1 MDNYLYGHRVHKLDA
16 KSRIAI
22 PSHMRSRLGDE
33 FIASLGLGDF
43 ISLYPQ
49 DQWEELLKNVQ
60 QSKLPTEKKKKVSM
74 YLVSSADKVS
84 LDTQGRL
91 LINDRLKD
99 KVSLTGEKE
108 AVAFGNINHIEIWNK
123 SMFEA
128 QVESIGKDEVIDIM
142 DELNGLGI

>member
-1 MDNYLYGHRVHKLDA
+1 MLLWTTIYTVT
-16 KSRIAI
+16 
-22 PSHMRSRLGDE
+22 E
-33 FIASLGLGDF
+33 C
-43 ISLYPQ
+43 ISLMQKAVLPFRLICVLALVMS
-49 DQWEELLKNVQ
+49 LLRR
-60 QSKLPTEKKKKVSM
+60 SVSV
-74 YLVSSADKVS
+74 LLFLCIRKVS

-108 AVAFGNINHIEIWNK
+108 AVVFGNINHIEIWNK